1 MKKKK
6 KKEKKRKRRQEAKK
20 DRRNK
25 TYTKDLGTR
34 ILSFKKKYFLVCFP
48 QTTGSLVTENK
59 SKKRTIFLHLYLAP
73 WLKMNLDSVFLT
85 IDNHTLF
92 RQFLTFSLLYI
103 FFAEQLLTVNFYLRF
118 L

>member
-6 KKEKKRKRRQEAKK
+6 KKEKKKRKWRQEAKE
-20 DRRNK
+20 RRNK
-25 TYTKDLGTR
+25 IYTKDLGTR
-34 ILSFKKKYFLVCFP
+34 ILSFLKKYFLVCFP
-48 QTTGSLVTENK
+48 HTTVSLITEN
-59 SKKRTIFLHLYLAP
+59 KKRTIFLHLYLAP

-85 IDNHTLF
+85 IDNHTPF

-103 FFAEQLLTVNFYLRF
+103 FFAEQLLTVSFYLRF